1 MAGDE
6 KALPSTL
13 DVTVSVL
20 YVATSDA
27 HSHCENRAFSVV
39 CVFVS
44 VWVLGQQRLAA
55 ALLILGLVWLGSC
68 AKGEGM
74 VLQACPVLGHGR
86 EIEFVPSL
94 PCVSIHETH
103 IGKSSF

>member
-1 MAGDE
+1 MAGDG
-6 KALPSTL
+6 KAPTSTL

-44 VWVLGQQRLAA
+44 VWVLGQWRLAAA
-55 ALLILGLVWLGSC
+55 ALLILGLVWLDSC
-68 AKGEGM
+68 AKGERM
-74 VLQACPVLGHGR
+74 VSQACPVLGHGC
-86 EIEFVPSL
+86 EI
-94 PCVSIHETH
+94 
-103 IGKSSF
+103 